1 MIEPLPKTDPPEEG
15 IVSLVGKVS
24 GVDLPLG
31 GRFLE
36 PATPLVSVGDEVEHE
51 QKIAE
56 AAEEGLSV
64 GIWASAR
71 GEISSIEDNIVAI
84 SGGAVP

>member
-36 PATPLVSVGDEVEHE
+36 PATPLVSVGDE
-51 QKIAE
+51 
-56 AAEEGLSV
+56 S
-64 GIWASAR
+64 
-71 GEISSIEDNIVAI
+71 
-84 SGGAVP
+84 